1 MKGCEWGRMLL
12 DNLRTA
18 RRNAGLTQKEAGKLS
33 GLGHT
38 TIGAYES
45 YRAFPRFQQFFKLC
59 EVYQVSPAEMF
70 GGYLWAK

>member
-1 MKGCEWGRMLL
+1 MLL

-18 RRNAGLTQKEAGKLS
+18 RRNAGLTQKESAELAGVS
-33 GLGHT
+33 IS
-38 TIGAYES
+38 TIGAIEANRMY
-45 YRAFPRFQQFFKLC
+45 PRFKLFFKLC